1 MEDFKNNIAEGPKD
15 SRQKENFFQVE
26 KEEIS
31 KPHPIADHT
40 YFVFDDLKKGQLR
53 RGHFILR
60 NVGGEYK
67 DFNIIVIESEPSAAG
82 DEPFLRIIDTTQLV
96 KDQAEKMPLKI
107 CFEVIAREWSKFY
120 SASIILR
127 LDDEEE
133 KITVDLNTQT
143 KPVNDFAGIFK
154 PQEIKKITGLIVK
167 LEKTTGA
174 EISVVSIE
182 SLDGKT
188 IEEYSNELFNEW
200 GIGKQDR
207 HNGLLFLINKGESK
221 YRIEIGL
228 GLEKLIDA
236 DFINNLFEKYVIPNF
251 LAGKFGTG
259 VYKTLALIASK
270 VTLDFRNQANH
281 Q

>member
-1 MEDFKNNIAEGPKD
+1 MKDSKDNTVDGPKD
-15 SRQKENFFQVE
+15 NGQKENFFQVE
-26 KEEIS
+26 KNDIS

-60 NVGGEYK
+60 NVGGDYK
-67 DFNIIVIESEPSAAG
+67 DFEIVVVESEPAAAG
-82 DEPFLRIIDTTQLV
+82 AESFLKIIDTAPLV
-96 KDQAEKMPLKI
+96 KDQTDKMPLKI
-107 CFEVIAREWSKFY
+107 CFEVIAKEWSRFY
-120 SASIILR
+120 SAGIILR

-154 PQEIKKITGLIVK
+154 PQEIKKITGLIRR

-228 GLEKLIDA
+228 GFEKLLA
-236 DFINNLFEKYVIPNF
+236 SDFINNLFEKYVIPNF
-251 LAGKFGTG
+251 SAGKFGAG
-259 VYKTLALIASK
+259 VYKTLAWIASRI
-270 VTLDFRNQANH
+270 TLDFRKQAK

>member
-1 MEDFKNNIAEGPKD
+1 MKDSKNNNLEGLKD
-15 SRQKENFFQVE
+15 SEKKENFLQVE

-60 NVGGEYK
+60 NVGGDYK
-67 DFNIIVIESEPSAAG
+67 DFETVVIESEPSASG
-82 DEPFLRIIDTTQLV
+82 DESFLKIIDTTPLV
-96 KDQAEKMPLKI
+96 KDQAGKMPLKI
-107 CFEVIAREWSKFY
+107 CFEVIAREWSRFY

-154 PQEIKKITGLIVK
+154 PQDIKKITGLVRK

-182 SLDGKT
+182 SLEGKT

-251 LAGKFGTG
+251 SAGKFGTG
-259 VYKTLALIASK
+259 VYKTLTWIASRII
-270 VTLDFRNQANH
+270 LDFRKQADH
-281 Q
+281 